1 MAEDT
6 PQSETEEL
14 QERARR
20 IVDANHYLVLGTSE
34 DDGSPRVSPVWFA
47 HHDYRTFYWIS
58 SPEAQHTHNVGARP
72 AISFVIFDS
81 MAVPPNTGAVY
92 VKATAE
98 QVPDAELAHVCDQ
111 AFQGIKP
118 PFRAYAPE
126 ELDSAADVRLY
137 RAHATEHAL
146 HIPGRDPKYG
156 KGLDH
161 RRVVP
166 MDPAG

>member
-6 PQSETEEL
+6 QQSETEEL

-58 SPEAQHTHNVGARP
+58 TPAARHSHNVEARP
-72 AISFVIFDS
+72 TISFVIFDS

-98 QVPDAELAHVCDQ
+98 QVPEAELSHVCEQ
-111 AFQGIKP
+111 AFRQIKS
-118 PFRAYAPE
+118 PFRAFAPE
-126 ELDSAADVRLY
+126 ELSAPEELRLY
-137 RAHATEHAL
+137 RAHATEHAV

-156 KGLDH
+156 RGLDH

-166 MDPAG
+166 MA